1 MDKREEEGRKER
13 GTEVKIILNYKQS
26 KIYST
31 ERKKKNICSRK
42 EAISPLSH
50 NKHTRKVQRERHKN
64 R

>member
-31 ERKKKNICSRK
+31 ERKKKHLLEKRSNF
-42 EAISPLSH
+42 PP
-50 NKHTRKVQRERHKN
+50 
-64 R
+64 